1 MAKIDTKNLVLHGVG
16 EAFLLSGDGKV
27 SAKLGSLQDMTIE
40 VTATMEDVF
49 GGDGLFPIYNY
60 IKEKSAS
67 FKFKNACFDLN
78 VVAASQGE
86 AVAEGAFAFGSEDI
100 VVKASDNKL
109 LVDSGVEVESVI
121 AVVDGVGLTRVEGS
135 PTGTK
140 TFAVTSAGVLDFSS
154 DLTAGTQVHID
165 YVYTVTDGSTV
176 DVKTTSVPGY
186 VELRHTSQPTELPN
200 GRKAVLTT
208 RVYNARCEGG
218 LTLSYARG
226 EATAPE
232 LNFKSVDP
240 LRGDKKFVSYSVSYV
255 D

>member
-1 MAKIDTKNLVLHGVG
+1 M
-16 EAFLLSGDGKV
+16 
-27 SAKLGSLQDMTIE
+27 
-40 VTATMEDVF
+40 
-49 GGDGLFPIYNY
+49 
-60 IKEKSAS
+60 
-67 FKFKNACFDLN
+67 
-78 VVAASQGE
+78 
-86 AVAEGAFAFGSEDI
+86 
-100 VVKASDNKL
+100 
-109 LVDSGVEVESVI
+109 I

-208 RVYNARCEGG
+208 RVYKARCEGG

>member
-86 AVAEGAFAFGSEDI
+86 AVAEGAFVFGSEDI

-109 LVDSGVEVESVI
+109 LVDSGVEVGSVI

-165 YVYTVTDGSTV
+165 YVYTVT
-176 DVKTTSVPGY
+176 SVPGY

-208 RVYNARCEGG
+208 RVYKARCEGG

>member
-1 MAKIDTKNLVLHGVG
+1 ML
-16 EAFLLSGDGKV
+16 GKHSCFPATARL

-135 PTGTK
+135 PTGTEN
-140 TFAVTSAGVLDFSS
+140 LC
-154 DLTAGTQVHID
+154 L
-165 YVYTVTDGSTV
+165 
-176 DVKTTSVPGY
+176 
-186 VELRHTSQPTELPN
+186 
-200 GRKAVLTT
+200 
-208 RVYNARCEGG
+208 
-218 LTLSYARG
+218 
-226 EATAPE
+226 
-232 LNFKSVDP
+232 
-240 LRGDKKFVSYSVSYV
+240 
-255 D
+255 